1 MAEDLLT
8 IKRHLAS
15 IFGNLVLEKGFLVTE
30 INLVPGTFQFLSWI
44 LVNNLVL
51 GHILE
56 CCMFFH
62 PLPRKMNSAIE

>member
-8 IKRHLAS
+8 IKRHLKS
-15 IFGNLVLEKGFLVTE
+15 VFGNLVLEKGFLVTE
-30 INLVPGTFQFLSWI
+30 IKLVRGTFQFLSLI